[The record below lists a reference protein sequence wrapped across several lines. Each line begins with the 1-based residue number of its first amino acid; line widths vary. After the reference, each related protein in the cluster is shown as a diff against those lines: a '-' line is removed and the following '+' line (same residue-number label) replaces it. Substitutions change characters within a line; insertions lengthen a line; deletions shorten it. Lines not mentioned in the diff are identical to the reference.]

1 MTTFVKVKV
10 AFEEFLKVK
19 VPETEHHSDLIKG
32 EIIQKTRSQGEHS
45 RLQGEFC
52 AVINQIVETPKI
64 AYAFSE

>member
-10 AFEEFLKVK
+10 AFEEFLKV
-19 VPETEHHSDLIKG
+19 PETEAPSDLIKG
-32 EIIQKTRSQGEHS
+32 EIIQKTLPQGEHT
-45 RLQGEFC
+45 RLQGKFC